1 MGGSR
6 KKKGSRRS
14 PGERAER
21 GPGAVRPDAFR
32 AGLGS
37 LERLLDDALQE
48 SGAPELDEDAPLVRA
63 AEGAL
68 DLYAHLG
75 RLLEEGSVSDA
86 LAGLRDRMAGDPDDF
101 GYDRELEQALG
112 PLLRFLYRRW
122 WRVELVGAENV
133 PASGPAVLV
142 ANHSG
147 SLLAYDSAMLRV
159 GLAEATDGGRS
170 VRPLLDPEVCGVP
183 VLGDVL
189 ARCGGV
195 PATEENAATLLGRG
209 DVVAVF
215 PEGRAAFS
223 KPFRSRYAI
232 GAFTERGL
240 VRAGIV
246 AGAPILPVA
255 IVGAGET
262 HPTLGRLD
270 WLAKRVGIPA
280 LPVTPTF
287 PLLGVGGLLPLPS
300 RWRIE
305 IGAPLRVRAAAEGG
319 ASDARRVRRIAD
331 RARSRVQ
338 SLVDGAVERRGRA
351 FL

>member
-1 MGGSR
+1 MAGSR
-6 KKKGSRRS
+6 KKKGSRRA
-14 PGERAER
+14 PAERAER
-21 GPGAVRPDAFR
+21 APGAVRPDAFR

-48 SGAPELDEDAPLVRA
+48 SGAPELDDDAPLVRA

-101 GYDRELEQALG
+101 GYDRELEQLLE
-112 PLLRFLYRRW
+112 PLLRFLYQRW
-122 WRVELVGAENV
+122 WRVELVGAEHL
-133 PASGPAVLV
+133 PESGPAVLA

-159 GLAEATDGGRS
+159 GLAEATRRS

-195 PATEENAATLLGRG
+195 PATGENAAALLARG

-223 KPFRSRYAI
+223 KSFRSRHVI
-232 GAFTERGL
+232 GPFAERGL
-240 VRAGIV
+240 LRAGLV

-262 HPTLGRLD
+262 HPALGRLD
-270 WLAKRVGIPA
+270 WLAKRVGLPS

-305 IGAPLRVRAAAEGG
+305 IGAPLRVRAAADRSALE
-319 ASDARRVRRIAD
+319 ARRVRRIAD

-338 SLVDGAVERRGRA
+338 ALVDGAVERRGRV